1 MYAKSNVAPRYYGTL
16 RLFIAQ
22 GQGTFDANVAPLLQV
37 CRVCAVAQ
45 IMDTVHG

>member
-1 MYAKSNVAPRYYGTL
+1 MYAKPDVAPQYYSTL
-16 RLFIAQ
+16 RLSIAQ
-22 GQGTFDANVAPLLQV
+22 GQGTFDAHVAPLLQV